1 MSNKKR
7 LEDTNL
13 STFWLIIVFICAL
26 FGGCWWLVNPIYN
39 TFLSG

>member
-1 MSNKKR
+1 MGNNKR

-26 FGGCWWLVNPIYN
+26 FGGC
-39 TFLSG
+39 

>member
-1 MSNKKR
+1 MANNKR

-26 FGGCWWLVNPIYN
+26 FGGC
-39 TFLSG
+39 